1 MEISP
6 VGCVR
11 GLKGSVGLCVSCTLQ
26 HREELQMRRNKKK
39 IIKAQLLVRKAL
51 KQGGGK
57 AFHTSHRI
65 LFVCAKQ

>member
-26 HREELQMRRNKKK
+26 HREELQMPAFLRRKK
-39 IIKAQLLVRKAL
+39 QLLVKKAL
-51 KQGGGK
+51 KQGGGE
-57 AFHTSHRI
+57 ASHTSHRI